1 MKHSRL
7 FKNIYRVAE
16 VLLLIMLAVAALFVL
31 R

>member
-16 VLLLIMLAVAALFVL
+16 LLVLIMLALAVLFVL